1 MSSYKI
7 YKPYAEAVF
16 SFAKKND
23 GLEKWQVFLVAASS
37 FLNNKSCI
45 AIINSPDLISDEK
58 FNFLWDLLTD
68 YYQNK
73 KTDAVTKDLDKN
85 MSNFLKLLFENNRIF
100 ALSGISDL
108 YSDLLLEFNNKLSVE
123 VQTAVELS
131 QNNIDVLTKIIS
143 KKYNQDVDINIVLD
157 PSLIAGLKLK
167 IGDRVIDGSIRTKL
181 DRLAYQLCSD

>member
-23 GLEKWQVFLVAASS
+23 GLEKWQDFLLAASC
-37 FLNNKSCI
+37 FLNNNACI
-45 AIINSPDLISDEK
+45 AIIDSPDLTSEQK
-58 FNFLWDLLTD
+58 FNFLWDLLAG
-68 YYQNK
+68 YYKNK
-73 KTDAVTKDLDKN
+73 KTGLLVKDLDKN
-85 MSNFLKLLFENNRIF
+85 MSNFLRLSFENDRIL

-108 YSDLLLEFNNKLSVE
+108 YSNLLLDFNNKLSVD

-131 QNNIDVLTKIIS
+131 QKNIDVLAKIIE
-143 KKYNQDVDINIVLD
+143 KKYKQEVDINIILD

>member
-1 MSSYKI
+1 
-7 YKPYAEAVF
+7 
-16 SFAKKND
+16 
-23 GLEKWQVFLVAASS
+23 
-37 FLNNKSCI
+37 
-45 AIINSPDLISDEK
+45 
-58 FNFLWDLLTD
+58 
-68 YYQNK
+68 
-73 KTDAVTKDLDKN
+73 
-85 MSNFLKLLFENNRIF
+85 MSNFLKLLFENNRIL